1 MHVSTIMMS
10 VRPANYT
17 HEGARASILRGT
29 LYVCRRS
36 IRVAVCAC
44 WYSCRFL
51 GAELR
56 EPLLQLLRGLYPDL
70 LRRSLLAWRR
80 VSCRLETLVLSRPVV
95 LVDSLFVL
103 LPDLLGDTFHAEDL
117 DVQSLTVG
125 EGIFD
130 V

>member
-1 MHVSTIMMS
+1 MMS
-10 VRPANYT
+10 ESPATYT
-17 HEGARASILRGT
+17 YEGARAAILRGT
-29 LYVCRRS
+29 LYIRRCR

-44 WYSCRFL
+44 RYSCRFL

-56 EPLLQLLRGLYPDL
+56 EPLLELLRGLYPDL
-70 LRRSLLAWRR
+70 LGRPLLTWRG
-80 VSCRLETLVLSRPVV
+80 VSCRLETLVLGRPVV

-103 LPDLLGDTFHAEDL
+103 LPDLLGNTFHTKDL
-117 DVQSLTVG
+117 DVQGLTIR